1 MCFSVCH
8 NAFML
13 NSIPHSRAKFNNF
26 RIIVTNI
33 SEIDIIGRLYI
44 VLAVNIPCHNY
55 A

>member
-1 MCFSVCH
+1 
-8 NAFML
+8 ML
-13 NSIPHSRAKFNNF
+13 NSIPHSRAKFNIF